1 VSPAH
6 EVESRAARPVAP
18 GEVQVWRGA
27 DRYWR
32 YRYVHGPK
40 GTVIQSNRS
49 YLTRDEA
56 VESAR
61 MAYPGVAVVELGT
74 PPEGEPRRRAG
85 WKRAAI
91 KLFGVGLSALVV
103 RTIVRL
109 VLRVRRSARRARRVA
124 TWAGFAASLAR
135 RDPPSH
141 HQTSR

>member
-1 VSPAH
+1 LEA
-6 EVESRAARPVAP
+6 RAERSAAL

-40 GTVIQSNRS
+40 GTVIQSNRG
-49 YLTRDEA
+49 YLTRPEA

-61 MAYPGVAVVELGT
+61 MAYPGVPVVEFGT

-85 WKRAAI
+85 WKRAAM
-91 KLFGVGLSALVV
+91 KLFGVGLTALVV

-109 VLRVRRSARRARRVA
+109 ALRLRRSARTARRVA

-135 RDPPSH
+135 RDPPSPD
-141 HQTSR
+141 QTSR

>member
-1 VSPAH
+1 MSPASTL
-6 EVESRAARPVAP
+6 EPGAGRSAAAD
-18 GEVQVWRGA
+18 EVQVWRGG
-27 DRYWR
+27 DRFWR
-32 YRYVHGPK
+32 YQYVHASK
-40 GTVIQSNRS
+40 ATVIQSNRS

-61 MAYPGVAVVELGT
+61 MAYPGMPIVELGT

-103 RTIVRL
+103 RAIVRL
-109 VLRVRRSARRARRVA
+109 VLRVRRSAQKARRVA

-141 HQTSR
+141 DQTSR